1 MKVSTIRFP
10 EIDRHYF
17 CPFITIPIAS
27 RTMPLIPRFLLP
39 RPFLPS
45 SPPRIFT
52 RNPFCLTR
60 NTSTNSKKLKK
71 RIPGQKIKITSPLSQ
86 TGKHLSLIE
95 SLGNSNCPAITL
107 YTCHNR
113 KFLLSC
119 YGLSSAML
127 AWSCYT
133 YHVNIANSKPGLP
146 AWVTKI
152 SWGSITL
159 MTGMAVAVAY
169 YPTR

>member
-1 MKVSTIRFP
+1 MKVSIIRFS

-95 SLGNSNCPAITL
+95 SLGNSSCPAITL